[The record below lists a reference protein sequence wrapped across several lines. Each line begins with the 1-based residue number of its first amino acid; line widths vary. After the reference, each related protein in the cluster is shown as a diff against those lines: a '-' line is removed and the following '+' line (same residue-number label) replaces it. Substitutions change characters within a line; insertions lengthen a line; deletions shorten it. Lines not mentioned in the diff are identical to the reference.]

1 MYYFSLLYKN
11 ASVNTIVSGSSVPDS
26 VNTTMEYTIYARNLF
41 SLQSI
46 EYSSLFLELKDLY
59 SVFYLVF
66 LML

>member
-11 ASVNTIVSGSSVPDS
+11 VSANTIISGSSVPDS
-26 VNTTMEYTIYARNLF
+26 VNTTVEYTIYACNLF

-59 SVFYLVF
+59 FVFYLVF

>member
-26 VNTTMEYTIYARNLF
+26 VNTTMEYTIYACNLF

-66 LML
+66 LMQ

>member
-26 VNTTMEYTIYARNLF
+26 VNTTMEYTIYACSLF
-41 SLQSI
+41 SVQSI
-46 EYSSLFLELKDLY
+46 PLFFLELKDLY

-66 LML
+66 LMQ

>member
-1 MYYFSLLYKN
+1 
-11 ASVNTIVSGSSVPDS
+11 
-26 VNTTMEYTIYARNLF
+26 VNTTMEYTIYACNLF

>member
-11 ASVNTIVSGSSVPDS
+11 VSANTIISGSSVPDS
-26 VNTTMEYTIYARNLF
+26 VNTTMEYTIYVCNLF

-46 EYSSLFLELKDLY
+46 EYSSLILELKDLY

>member
-26 VNTTMEYTIYARNLF
+26 VNTTMEHTIYACNLF